1 MRLQFEVSKE
11 KLEELKSLMKKGEM
25 KTYTELFNN
34 GTSLVKWSIGVVEEG
49 RLIVAYDEHY
59 DKMRELV
66 MPFLQNAA
74 AKAPKR
80 KERLEEEQDKR
91 RSVQKT
97 TAFKQAGAGF

>member
-49 RLIVAYDEHY
+49 RLIVAYDEEHA
-59 DKMRELV
+59 KMRELV

-80 KERLEEEQDKR
+80 KDRIEEKDER
-91 RSVQKT
+91 RSIQET
-97 TAFKQAGAGF
+97 TALKAGAGY